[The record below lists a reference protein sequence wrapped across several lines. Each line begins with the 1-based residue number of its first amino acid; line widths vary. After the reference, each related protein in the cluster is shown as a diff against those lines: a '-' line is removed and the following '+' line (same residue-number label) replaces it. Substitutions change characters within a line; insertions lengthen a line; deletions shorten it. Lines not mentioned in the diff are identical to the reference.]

1 MLEAQ
6 FVDFVMT
13 NPSFECYGSLK
24 GNFTTAEGSNAV
36 YKYALKESEYPTLIL
51 IDRLKD
57 AEGNVIEPGYYE
69 LALTDMRDKF
79 ILLQSKIPIATMPVF
94 KVEENVSEDTSLNSK
109 KLKKI
114 KKQQAKKREKVN
126 KKRAEVGQ
134 SPDED
139 KINMSSEITY
149 EKDGEYYLIRYER
162 DRIRAWGAIKS
173 N

>member
-13 NPSFECYGSLK
+13 NPSFEYYGSLK
-24 GNFTTAEGSNAV
+24 SNFSTAEGSKSF
-36 YKYALKESEYPTLIL
+36 YRFALKESQYPTLVL

-79 ILLQSKIPIATMPVF
+79 ILLQSKVPIATMPVF
-94 KVEENVSEDTSLNSK
+94 KVEENISNKDEHNK
-109 KLKKI
+109 KLQKI
-114 KKQQAKKREKVN
+114 KKKQAKQREKIN
-126 KKRAEVGQ
+126 KKRAETGQ
-134 SPDED
+134 TPDEE
-139 KINMSSEITY
+139 KINMSAEITY
-149 EKDGEYYLIRYER
+149 EKDGEYYLIKYER
-162 DRIRAWGAIKS
+162 DKIRAWGAIIS